1 MVTRPKLLASTAL
14 AGMAA
19 LAPVWGA
26 EPLKLS
32 LGGYAVGGLTL
43 RQEDNVAAPTTAPV
57 NRGAGDD
64 RVFAITTD
72 IGRSD
77 VFWESEVFF
86 QGEMKTDSGL
96 TVGVNIQLEA
106 YTSNDQVDEH
116 YVYLQGGFGKL
127 IVGAENSAPY
137 LLHFGVPSPTDTIFN
152 VDDRRYLFPFRTPGS
167 NKVTTPSTF
176 SQLTND
182 ADKITY
188 FTPRF
193 APGFQFGLSYTPDDD
208 AFAGFQSVGVGGG
221 TGCKGG
227 CAYNAGNNVSDNDQA
242 NHHHFLEAGM
252 NFVRTLNGLSLGF
265 DLGLGYGFLEKQS
278 RSAAGLDRLGKDRIV
293 ATTGISVGYAGF
305 TGGLGFA
312 WDNLGL
318 QGPNSRYDL
327 AAGLTYATGP
337 WLVGADVA
345 YVVAKDGQALQS
357 GRLVRRSNDTLIYA
371 EIGGSYLLGR
381 GVKVFSVVNV
391 ARWDGNGTAS
401 EEATGVAWSTG
412 LALNF

>member
-1 MVTRPKLLASTAL
+1 MRSKLLATTAM
-14 AGMAA
+14 AGVA
-19 LAPVWGA
+19 LSPAWGA

-32 LGGYAVGGLTL
+32 LGGYAVTGLTV
-43 RQEDNVAAPTTAPV
+43 RQQDNTASATTV

-77 VFWESEVFF
+77 AFWESEIFF
-86 QGEMKTDSGL
+86 QGSMKTDSGL

-106 YTSNDQVDEH
+106 YTSNDQIDEH
-116 YVYLQGGFGKL
+116 YIYLDGGFGRL
-127 IVGAENSAPY
+127 IAGAENSAPY
-137 LLHFGVPSPTDTIFN
+137 LLHFGAPSPTGSYFGVEETVRFF
-152 VDDRRYLFPFRTPGS
+152 FPLRAPAA
-167 NKVTTPSTF
+167 NKVGTVSTF
-176 SQLTND
+176 SQLTGD
-182 ADKITY
+182 ADKLTY

-193 APGFQFGLSYTPDDD
+193 APGFQFGFSYTPDDD
-208 AFAGFQSVGVGGG
+208 AFTGFQSVGVGGG
-221 TGCKGG
+221 ANCKGG
-227 CAYNAGNNVSDNDQA
+227 CAYNAGNGVSDNDQP

-252 NFVRTLNGLSLGF
+252 NFVRSMNGVNLGF

-278 RSAAGLDRLGKDRIV
+278 RSAAGQDRLGKDRMV
-293 ATTGISVGYAGF
+293 ATTGLSIGYAGF
-305 TGGLGFA
+305 TGGLSFA

-327 AAGLTYATGP
+327 AAGLTYAAGP

-357 GRLVRRSNDTLIYA
+357 GRLVRRSNDTLVYA
-371 EIGGSYLLGR
+371 EIGGAYLLGP
-381 GVKVFSVVNV
+381 GIKAFSVVNV
-391 ARWDGNGTAS
+391 GRWDGNGTAS

-412 LALNF
+412 MILNF